1 MDKSTGVK
9 QGAPNLVDKTE
20 ILQAIATVLTEQLHE
35 TVAAL
40 QVAQAGATDAESR
53 PENKYDTR
61 ALETSYLAAAHTERA
76 ESLRRVLAQLHFWR
90 PEPAQQV
97 VGPGTLVQLDGE
109 RAPRLVF
116 LTPFPA
122 SMTIQL
128 HGQSIQVVTTRAP
141 LALALLGKQIGDVVT
156 VRVAGQT
163 NDIEIVAID
172 PPSL

>member
-1 MDKSTGVK
+1 MPGRVDKS
-9 QGAPNLVDKTE
+9 E
-20 ILQAIATVLTEQLHE
+20 ILQAILTMLTMQLHE

-90 PEPAQQV
+90 PEVAQQV
-97 VGPGTLVQLDGE
+97 VGPGALVQLDGG
-109 RAPRLVF
+109 RAPKWVF
-116 LTPFPA
+116 LTPFAA
-122 SMTIQL
+122 SMSIQVQ
-128 HGQSIQVVTTRAP
+128 GETIQVVTTNAP
-141 LALALLGKQIGDVVT
+141 LASALLGKQAGDMAT

-163 NDIEIVAID
+163 NDVEIVAID
-172 PPSL
+172 PATL